1 MFDPISPNDP
11 YYPKVEELSIEPEEQ
26 PADLTLEAATRFATW
41 FSLGTAVTLL
51 IRLLPAL
58 QPFYG
63 IIGVAGLVGLAL
75 AIHFSRNVKLIAI
88 AVLLV
93 AATLAGHWDGLTH
106 TAQQSSQQLQEVMK

>member
-11 YYPKVEELSIEPEEQ
+11 YYPTVEAFLIEPEEQ
-26 PADLTLEAATRFATW
+26 PTDLALEAATRFAAW

-63 IIGVAGLVGLAL
+63 IISVAGLVGLAL
-75 AIHFSRNVKLIAI
+75 AIHFSRNVRLIAI
-88 AVLLV
+88 AV
-93 AATLAGHWDGLTH
+93 
-106 TAQQSSQQLQEVMK
+106 S